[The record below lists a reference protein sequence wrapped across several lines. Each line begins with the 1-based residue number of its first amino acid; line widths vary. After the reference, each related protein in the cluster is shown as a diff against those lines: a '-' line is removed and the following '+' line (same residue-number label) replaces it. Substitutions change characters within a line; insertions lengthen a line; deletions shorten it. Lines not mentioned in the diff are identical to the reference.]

1 MKNIRITELANMW
14 RACFFCVA
22 LLSAMPFQA
31 QAQSFTGG
39 DVLSGKT
46 AVVTN
51 VLAARVETPKTVS
64 PGESATLVV
73 TLKVKPGFHVNANPP
88 SEQGFIGTAISFDKS
103 AGLIFGKPLY
113 PVGEK
118 HRFRFSD
125 KQLAVYQG
133 ETSVRVPLQIESS
146 VTGGARLIKGR
157 VRYQACNE
165 QNCLLP
171 ETASF
176 QATLQIKSN
185 GKAATTANAANIGS
199 TTTESTPLDS
209 EVAFATQ
216 LQKRHNVVGLP
227 SIVFLDAQ
235 GRERTDLRAG
245 EELATPASFIGKLQS
260 LSSGVKTTG
269 AASEG
274 GASGWMDRLR
284 NASLWWQLA
293 LVFGGGLL
301 LNLTPCVYPMIPI
314 TVGYFGA
321 QSEGRASKT
330 FGLALLYVLGLAL
343 VYSTLG
349 VFAAF
354 TGTLFGSLLQSPFV
368 VGAVAIVLGLFA
380 LSMLGVFTIQP
391 PQFLMQ
397 RSGAKKGALGA
408 LGMGALLGVVAAP
421 CVGPVVAALLTYV
434 GTKKDPQLG
443 FLLFFF
449 LSLGLGLPY
458 LMLGIFSGTL
468 KSLPRSGAWLE
479 RSKKIF
485 AVPLL
490 LAALYYGYSAIR
502 PAAASN
508 ANSDMT
514 SEHWPRATIAALQE
528 AREQHRPVVLDFRAD
543 WCLPC
548 LKLEREVFSKPEV
561 RRAAQEKNIT
571 LLQVDLT
578 RAGS

>member
-1 MKNIRITELANMW
+1 MKNIRTSNHFGVG
-14 RACFFCVA
+14 RALSFCF
-22 LLSAMPFQA
+22 LLCLFSMPFRA
-31 QAQSFTGG
+31 RAQSFTGG

-46 AVVTN
+46 TVVTN
-51 VLAARVETPKTVS
+51 VLAARVQSPPAITAGTSANVTV
-64 PGESATLVV
+64 V
-73 TLKVKPGFHVNANPP
+73 LKVKEGFHVNANPP
-88 SEQGFIGTAISFDKS
+88 SEQGFIATAISLDPS
-103 AGLIFGKPLY
+103 ADLSFGKPLY
-113 PVGEK
+113 PPGEK
-118 HRFRFSD
+118 KKFSFSD
-125 KQLAVYQG
+125 KPLAVYQG
-133 ETSVRVPLQIESS
+133 ETKIQVPIQIEASAA
-146 VTGGARLIKGR
+146 GGARTIKGH
-157 VRYQACNE
+157 VRYQACND

-171 ETASF
+171 TSAAF
-176 QATLQIKSN
+176 QVALRIVSDPKNATSATSRSSTKVAPI
-185 GKAATTANAANIGS
+185 AA
-199 TTTESTPLDS
+199 LDS
-209 EVAFATQ
+209 ETTIAAQ
-216 LQKRHNVVGLP
+216 LQKQHGVVGLP

-245 EELATPASFIGKLQS
+245 EELTLASFEGKLAS
-260 LSSGVKTTG
+260 LGSGAKTNATD
-269 AASEG
+269 EG
-274 GASGWMDRLR
+274 GASSWMDRLR

-314 TVGYFGA
+314 TIGYFGA

-368 VGAVAIVLGLFA
+368 VGAVALVLGILA
-380 LSMLGVFTIQP
+380 LSMMGVFTINP

-397 RSGAKKGALGA
+397 RSGAKKGAWGA

-458 LMLGIFSGTL
+458 LLLGIFSGTL

-502 PAAASN
+502 PASASIAAE
-508 ANSDMT
+508 T
-514 SEHWPRATIAALQE
+514 GEHWPRATLAALDQ
-528 AREQHRPVVLDFRAD
+528 ARAQNRPVVLDFRAD

-548 LKLEREVFSKPEV
+548 LKLEREVFSRSEV
-561 RRAAQEKNIT
+561 RRMAQQKNIL